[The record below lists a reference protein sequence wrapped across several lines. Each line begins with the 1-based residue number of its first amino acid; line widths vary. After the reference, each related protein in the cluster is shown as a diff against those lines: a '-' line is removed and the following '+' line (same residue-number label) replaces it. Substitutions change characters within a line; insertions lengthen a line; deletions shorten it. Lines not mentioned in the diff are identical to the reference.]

1 MSIATQRRKEFVR
14 VRLAD
19 VRSEL
24 YSMLQDRREILSR
37 RERTCDYGRMFRSD
51 ILEQVALIRAM
62 ESYLEEGK

>member
-1 MSIATQRRKEFVR
+1 
-14 VRLAD
+14 
-19 VRSEL
+19 
-24 YSMLQDRREILSR
+24 MLQDRREILSR